1 MKKISFLFLAAI
13 WFITGCAD
21 NNGKSVSSTTDTIPG
36 ATSSAPSAPIPDHHS
51 TALQS
56 IMDSTVIR
64 MGRMELTNNPTKDF
78 AMLMLIHHGGGR
90 KLVHET
96 LENNTDSGIAKLA
109 KSIEV
114 DLEKEIVQLNR
125 FVIDKRYQKKQ
136 NESKA
141 SNELMKAMTPASQ
154 TSSPTSDSKQE
165 EFPRIMITYFQ
176 TANDMVQVMEDNGA
190 DYEISGFAQEMVA
203 RNKSYIEQLK
213 QLAIHN

>member
-1 MKKISFLFLAAI
+1 
-13 WFITGCAD
+13 
-21 NNGKSVSSTTDTIPG
+21 
-36 ATSSAPSAPIPDHHS
+36 
-51 TALQS
+51 
-56 IMDSTVIR
+56 
-64 MGRMELTNNPTKDF
+64 
-78 AMLMLIHHGGGR
+78 
-90 KLVHET
+90 
-96 LENNTDSGIAKLA
+96 
-109 KSIEV
+109 
-114 DLEKEIVQLNR
+114 VQLNR